1 MKKLLI
7 SIALIFV
14 SGLSYSQLDT
24 KLIASKYS
32 KGIVKII
39 LLDPELERSEGG
51 PGYIARGSGFFVTND
66 GYIFTNRHVVEICV
80 KGYIDYD
87 YRDAN
92 GQVRSGFSTYSEDLI
107 ADKNF
112 VKAYR
117 VGYATPIVQVFYGN
131 TENDY
136 KLYVAEVVAIG
147 MGAFDGALL
156 KVVKDQDGNTS
167 NLNFTRLPIGDSD
180 KVQQGEQLCVFGYP
194 MQVSGTADLMLRD
207 LNTLSVGIM
216 SGYDYVMN
224 TDYGYIKTDAEIHGG
239 NSGGPVFNEE
249 NKVIGIATAK
259 GVATGIGL
267 VGGINGMFFI
277 SACDA
282 KAHQQLVALGLK
294 TPQRS
299 FSINTIT
306 GARQRIKTADEINA
320 AKGNSPGLVSDAD
333 PYKNSVLYFS
343 TISVSENN
351 NKFPEP
357 AQRFNTFTINKKTGG
372 YIWIYVDNY
381 PNAISTSQIVVLV
394 DELKGDDYKKVED
407 LVFNVSGEFDYTY
420 FKYTFTKK
428 GTYKFTIFSKEM
440 KYINTGT
447 VTINYK

>member
-1 MKKLLI
+1 MKKLMLL
-7 SIALIFV
+7 IALIVV
-14 SGLSYSQLDT
+14 SDLSYSQLDT

-39 LLDPELERSEGG
+39 LLDSELEKSESG
-51 PGYIARGSGFFVTND
+51 PGYIARGSGFFVTSD
-66 GYIFTNRHVVEICV
+66 GYIFTNRHVVDKCV

-92 GQVRSGFSTYSEDLI
+92 GQVRYGFSTYSEELI

-112 VKAYR
+112 LKAYR

-136 KLYVAEVVAIG
+136 KLYTAEVVAIG

-156 KVVKDQDGNTS
+156 KVVGDENGNTS
-167 NLNFTRLPIGDSD
+167 NFNFTSLPIGNSD

-194 MQVSGTADLMLRD
+194 MQVQGSADLMLRD
-207 LNTLSVGIM
+207 LSTLSVGIM

-267 VGGINGMFFI
+267 VGGINGMFYV
-277 SACDA
+277 SACDSR
-282 KAHQQLVALGLK
+282 AHEQLMALGLK

-306 GARQRIKTADEINA
+306 GTRQPIKTLDEINF
-320 AKGNSPGLVSDAD
+320 KTGKSGDVVSDAD

-343 TISVSENN
+343 NISVSENN
-351 NKFPEP
+351 NKLPGP
-357 AQRFNTFTINKKTGG
+357 NQRYNTFTIDRKTGG
-372 YIWIYVDNY
+372 FIWIYIDNY
-381 PNAISTSQIVVLV
+381 PNALNTSQIVVLV
-394 DELKGDDYKKVED
+394 DELKGGEYKKVED
-407 LVFNVSGEFDYTY
+407 VLFNVSGDLDYTY
-420 FKYTFTKK
+420 FKYTFLKK

-440 KYINTGT
+440 KYVNMGT
-447 VTINYK
+447 VTINY